1 MGKEALTMNED
12 TDSKDADITFFAEY
26 NNEDKKCVLK
36 FPHQFFL
43 HSFRKYTLTII

>member
-36 FPHQFFL
+36 FPHQFFT
-43 HSFRKYTLTII
+43 FI